1 MLFSNG
7 FVAVFVFV
15 LISRTVF
22 VLAVFIVPNVVTA
35 TTPLAVPATLALVI
49 VVAVVAIRAFDAFL
63 TVLAIIAILAPNA
76 VFAVVAVNTVH
87 AICAVDAV
95 DVAVL
100 IGDEVDVGGRVL
112 VRHGFFSY
120 KKVGVALPK

>member
-7 FVAVFVFV
+7 FVAVIVFV

-49 VVAVVAIRAFDAFL
+49 VVAVVAIRAFDAVL
-63 TVLAIIAILAPNA
+63 TVFAIIAILAPNA
-76 VFAVVAVNTVH
+76 VLAVHAVNAVN
-87 AICAVDAV
+87 AVCAVHAV

-100 IGDEVDVGGRVL
+100 IGDDVGVGGNGIC
-112 VRHGFFSY
+112 HGFFSY
-120 KKVGVALPK
+120 KLVGVALPK

>member
-7 FVAVFVFV
+7 FVAVIVFV

-49 VVAVVAIRAFDAFL
+49 VVAVVAIRAFDAVL
-63 TVLAIIAILAPNA
+63 TVFAIIAILAPNA
-76 VFAVVAVNTVH
+76 VFAVHAVNAV
-87 AICAVDAV
+87 CAVHAV

-100 IGDEVDVGGRVL
+100 IGDDVGVGGNGIC
-112 VRHGFFSY
+112 HGFFSY
-120 KKVGVALPK
+120 KLVGVALPK

>member
-7 FVAVFVFV
+7 FVAVIVFV

-35 TTPLAVPATLALVI
+35 TTPLAVTATLALII
-49 VVAVVAIRAFDAFL
+49 VVAVVAIRAFDAVL
-63 TVLAIIAILAPNA
+63 TVFAIIAILAPNA
-76 VFAVVAVNTVH
+76 VFAVH
-87 AICAVDAV
+87 AV

-100 IGDEVDVGGRVL
+100 IGDDVGVGGNGIC
-112 VRHGFFSY
+112 HGFFSY
-120 KKVGVALPK
+120 KLVGVALPKR